1 MRPSSP
7 LLGPVTFDDV
17 GQVGLKAG
25 IGGCGVLCPICQ
37 QRGLQG
43 LALHDILEQ
52 RFQGFL
58 AGKAFAAPIRFEQ
71 FRGFVIQGHIEHGFM
86 VRGWLGQGKREGH
99 VLTSSGPELEHQM
112 PGSNNS
118 RLRDGAEQTTWKCNP
133 WHGRPKRWRTAC
145 GWCWSRKRVIDA

>member
-17 GQVGLKAG
+17 GQVSLEAG
-25 IGGCGVLCPICQ
+25 IGGGGVLRPIRQ
-37 QRGLQG
+37 QCRLKG

-52 RFQGFL
+52 CFQSFL
-58 AGKAFAAPIRFEQ
+58 ARQAFAAPIRFEQ

-99 VLTSSGPELEHQM
+99 VLTLNINARIEQLEAAGRDQPENME
-112 PGSNNS
+112 
-118 RLRDGAEQTTWKCNP
+118 CNP
-133 WHGRPKRWRTAC
+133 WHGRPKRWRFC
-145 GWCWSRKRVIDA
+145 RLRV